1 MRVGA
6 LRLADDGT
14 AQVAMGL
21 VGHGTLQR
29 LDLNENAIG
38 EYGAA
43 AIARALLR
51 NGVLTHISLAANRI
65 DAKGCEHLSEP
76 VRLSGTL
83 LHLELNDNPR
93 MGSLGAWW
101 LGEALA
107 GGSGELR
114 DQVASE
120 RAAKKRGEDPNGG
133 ALTLKTLAIAGVGSD
148 EESEGEQNKDYQG
161 GSNRHPQRSCAW
173 APRSRPRP
181 CRPSLEPRKRPPV
194 CGRGVWNT
202 SGWVTVN

>member
-1 MRVGA
+1 
-6 LRLADDGT
+6 
-14 AQVAMGL
+14 MGL

-114 DQVASE
+114 DQVAADK
-120 RAAKKRGEDPNGG
+120 AAKKRGEDPNGG

-148 EESEGEQNKDYQG
+148 E
-161 GSNRHPQRSCAW
+161 
-173 APRSRPRP
+173 
-181 CRPSLEPRKRPPV
+181 
-194 CGRGVWNT
+194 GVRR
-202 SGWVTVN
+202 